1 MSKRHSMSTITVLLS
16 TTFPRMIIFKLLM
29 KWLLGSNLSQ
39 KMKESKRSILIYH
52 LLIQLS
58 YWTTAKHRLSTDYCF
73 RAMQA
78 RGALQLLPKKMFGLM
93 SYSKGVRLPYYTGLL
108 PRKGLL
114 DRCTRLT
121 INQLFY
127 QSKKLWQSKRFKPH
141 NVEQTES
148 PGIENIYKKMF
159 FQLRPNW

>member
-1 MSKRHSMSTITVLLS
+1 
-16 TTFPRMIIFKLLM
+16 
-29 KWLLGSNLSQ
+29 
-39 KMKESKRSILIYH
+39 
-52 LLIQLS
+52 
-58 YWTTAKHRLSTDYCF
+58 
-73 RAMQA
+73 MQA

-93 SYSKGVRLPYYTGLL
+93 SYSKGIRLPYYTGLL

-141 NVEQTES
+141 NVEETES
-148 PGIENIYKKMF
+148 PGIENIYKKLF
-159 FQLRPNW
+159 FQLRPNWQGQLKLVND

>member
-1 MSKRHSMSTITVLLS
+1 
-16 TTFPRMIIFKLLM
+16 
-29 KWLLGSNLSQ
+29 
-39 KMKESKRSILIYH
+39 MKESKRSILIYH

-93 SYSKGVRLPYYTGLL
+93 SYSKGIRLPYYTGLL

-159 FQLRPNW
+159 FQLRPNWQGQLKLVNDWWTTFLLVTMP

>member
-1 MSKRHSMSTITVLLS
+1 
-16 TTFPRMIIFKLLM
+16 
-29 KWLLGSNLSQ
+29 
-39 KMKESKRSILIYH
+39 
-52 LLIQLS
+52 
-58 YWTTAKHRLSTDYCF
+58 
-73 RAMQA
+73 MQA
-78 RGALQLLPKKMFGLM
+78 RGALQLLPKKMFGPM
-93 SYSKGVRLPYYTGLL
+93 SYSKGVRLHYYTGLL

-159 FQLRPNW
+159 FQLRPNWQGQLKLVND